1 MRNGGVVR
9 RLEMVHFSEQSLAF
23 IGGVS
28 ARKAGRASGKGCRE
42 GAVKAG
48 GLGTR
53 PKRNSLACSTDLT
66 KSSDSQVEFS
76 GLTCQVAVWTAHHT
90 PQDSEGHHA
99 YVRRRYG
106 CLGNRQ
112 GPDT

>member
-1 MRNGGVVR
+1 MTSATD
-9 RLEMVHFSEQSLAF
+9 RLRIGNKQSLAF

-28 ARKAGRASGKGCRE
+28 ARKAGRADALKRQSPVRRPNNVRFSRE

-53 PKRNSLACSTDLT
+53 PKRNSLACSMDLT

-90 PQDSEGHHA
+90 P
-99 YVRRRYG
+99 R
-106 CLGNRQ
+106 
-112 GPDT
+112 

>member
-1 MRNGGVVR
+1 MTSATG
-9 RLEMVHFSEQSLAF
+9 RLRIGNEQSLAF

-28 ARKAGRASGKGCRE
+28 ARKAGRQVERDALKRQSPVRRLNNVRFSRE

-90 PQDSEGHHA
+90 P
-99 YVRRRYG
+99 R
-106 CLGNRQ
+106 
-112 GPDT
+112 